1 MKILVT
7 GGTGFVG
14 QRVVK
19 DLLAQGHAV
28 RLWTR
33 RPVDVPGAET
43 CHVSDLDN
51 MAAMSDAVAGMD
63 AICHLAGRAHVI
75 GATPADHEAQFEKV
89 NVEWTSKLAE
99 ASFLAGAKRFVF
111 VSSIGAVGT
120 SSPPGQPLTEQT
132 ECRPVTPYGRSKLKA
147 EQILRGL
154 AERHGGEWVAVR
166 PPLVHGKDAPGNM
179 ARLTRLVRKGLP
191 LPLGSVKNARSMIHV
206 DNLSS
211 VLLACLTHPD
221 APGHVFHVRDSRDYS
236 TPDILQG
243 IGKSLGQPARMFS
256 FPVPLL
262 RLAAGLA
269 GQAAAVDQLT
279 GTLQVDDRLVRET
292 LGFLPRDLPFEAS

>member
-191 LPLGSVKNARSMIHV
+191 LPLGSVKNAQH
-206 DNLSS
+206 DTCGQS
-211 VLLACLTHPD
+211 VQCAAGMPD
-221 APGHVFHVRDSRDYS
+221 ASRCARPRIPRTGQQGLLHAGHSARDWQELGTAGADVQLPGAFA
-236 TPDILQG
+236 
-243 IGKSLGQPARMFS
+243 SLGGGTGR
-256 FPVPLL
+256 
-262 RLAAGLA
+262 AGGCRGSIDRHVA
-269 GQAAAVDQLT
+269 G
-279 GTLQVDDRLVRET
+279 G
-292 LGFLPRDLPFEAS
+292 